1 MIKNVF
7 FDFNGTLIDDI
18 DLTLDIENKLLVQ
31 RGLNAI
37 TKEFYLD
44 NFCFPVI
51 NYYKKSG
58 FDLTKI
64 NFSELNA
71 EFMNEYT
78 ERFLKDSKLFDDV
91 EITLKKLKENGYKV
105 YIYSAS
111 EINLLISQ
119 LKYFGIYN
127 YFDGIIASTNIEAHT
142 KLDYGR
148 DYIKE
153 HNINVSESIMIG
165 DTKHDF
171 EVASAIGLKPVL
183 YSKGHNSRKILE
195 KIGVPVIDNL
205 MDVFNIL

>member
-31 RGLNAI
+31 RGLNAV

-91 EITLKKLKENGYKV
+91 EYQCCWSL
-105 YIYSAS
+105 
-111 EINLLISQ
+111 
-119 LKYFGIYN
+119 
-127 YFDGIIASTNIEAHT
+127 
-142 KLDYGR
+142 
-148 DYIKE
+148 
-153 HNINVSESIMIG
+153 
-165 DTKHDF
+165 
-171 EVASAIGLKPVL
+171 
-183 YSKGHNSRKILE
+183 
-195 KIGVPVIDNL
+195 
-205 MDVFNIL
+205 

>member
-31 RGLNAI
+31 RGLNAV

-91 EITLKKLKENGYKV
+91 EITLKKAEPQG
-105 YIYSAS
+105 SAFS
-111 EINLLISQ
+111 ILQINIFYFINLTVFDINTGDSFVYKTAEFIIKSVCRVRNVLNGNRFVTVCSHKRHFVTDKCVGNFGYINHKLIHTHS
-119 LKYFGIYN
+119 
-127 YFDGIIASTNIEAHT
+127 AHNRT
-142 KLDYGR
+142 AYAF
-148 DYIKE
+148 
-153 HNINVSESIMIG
+153 NN
-165 DTKHDF
+165 
-171 EVASAIGLKPVL
+171 
-183 YSKGHNSRKILE
+183 
-195 KIGVPVIDNL
+195 NL
-205 MDVFNIL
+205 TFIR